1 MHQEKEHNM
10 QLLGNKIIVR
20 FTNESIE
27 SIYMGKEITRDD
39 GSKVRLFIA
48 TPAAADRER
57 KAALTVQTAIV
68 THVSES
74 ITDIEVGDVAIVN
87 YDLFNCEENIIEDKG
102 DGGKSFFINA
112 ITTYHDSTHTAWANK
127 KSKRDQMVYEKGD
140 IEEASFLLGIIRN
153 DKLIARSPFVFIDHT
168 SNEREKVTG
177 SGLIYT
183 EKLKTFTRR
192 VLSVGESTSEKKK
205 IYEGDQILVADYDIF
220 EITLFDKSIDCVY
233 ERDVIARVV
242 KGEKYPIPV

>member
-1 MHQEKEHNM
+1 M
-10 QLLGNKIIVR
+10 QVLGTKIIVR
-20 FTNESIE
+20 FTNDSIE
-27 SIYMGKEITRDD
+27 SIYMGREITRDD

-48 TPAAADRER
+48 TPAADDMER
-57 KAALTVQTAIV
+57 KASLTVQTAIV
-68 THVSES
+68 THVSDA

-102 DGGKSFFINA
+102 DGGKSFWVNA
-112 ITTYHDSTHTAWANK
+112 ITKYHDTTHTAYANK
-127 KSKRDQMVYEKGD
+127 KSGRDQMVHEKGD
-140 IEEASFLLGIIRN
+140 FEEVSFLLGIIRN

-192 VLSVGESTSEKKK
+192 ILSVGGSTTAKKR
-205 IYEGDQILVADYDIF
+205 ISEGDQILVADHDIF
-220 EITLFDKSIDCVY
+220 EIKLYDKSIDCVY
-233 ERDVIARVV
+233 EGDVIAKVV